1 MKVESSVRGYFS
13 SSFNSDIRG
22 RGEGGGPRIASGYY
36 LSLLAAGMCPRRLRR
51 GSRFAKFEK
60 RPGARGAVGEHS
72 VVPTENGLA
81 AWRERT
87 RSDVVPK
94 TSPIAMPRP
103 RRRAWPRWQ
112 PKQHYK

>member
-60 RPGARGAVGEHS
+60 RPGARSAVGEHS

-81 AWRERT
+81 AWRER
-87 RSDVVPK
+87 D
-94 TSPIAMPRP
+94 AL
-103 RRRAWPRWQ
+103 RRRAEDEPDRDAAAATASLAEVAAEAAL
-112 PKQHYK
+112 